1 MRRRSPATP
10 GPPAP
15 APPRTPA
22 NASASPRPLR
32 ILLIDDHAIVRD
44 GLRQILVTHFHDAHV
59 AEARNAKEAVERL
72 LLQPADV
79 ALLDISMPGQS
90 GIEVLKQIKELVPRL
105 KVLVLTMHPEDQYAV
120 RVLRAGADGYLTK
133 DTASAVLVEAVKRVL
148 AGGKYI
154 SSTLAQDLAT
164 NLHTPREKAPH
175 ELLSD
180 REYQVLRMLGAGK
193 SVKEIGFD
201 LALSIKTV
209 STYRTRVLTKLKL
222 KSNAEV
228 MRYALR
234 EKLVD

>member
-59 AEARNAKEAVERL
+59 AEARNAKEAIERL

-164 NLHTPREKAPH
+164 NLHTPREQAPH